1 VDNIHGR
8 DDEERH
14 QEHHAKLLLLLL
26 PPHLL
31 SSWSISSAFIPLL
44 SMVSSSAE

>member
-14 QEHHAKLLLLLL
+14 QEHHAKLLLL